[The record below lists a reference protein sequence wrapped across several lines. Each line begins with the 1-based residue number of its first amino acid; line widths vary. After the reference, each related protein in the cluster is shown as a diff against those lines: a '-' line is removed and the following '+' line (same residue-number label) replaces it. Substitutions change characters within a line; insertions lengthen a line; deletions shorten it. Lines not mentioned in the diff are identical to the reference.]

1 MNNTIYSENILQK
14 RLPNIYYLFFIF
26 PILIMIIIF
35 YLDFTSYYNG
45 NFIVKKIDSSYVLS
59 FYITKE
65 DLIYILTNNQF
76 IFNDKEYKYWN
87 IKISEENYLDDKNN
101 IVKLVYLESDLE
113 NIYLIDNYMISAK
126 IKKERKKIISY
137 IIDIFKRRL

>member
-14 RLPNIYYLFFIF
+14 KLPSIYYLFFIF

-45 NFIVKKIDSSYVLS
+45 NFVVKKNDYSYDLC

-65 DLIYILTNNQF
+65 DLKYILNNDPF
-76 IFNDKEYKYWN
+76 IFNDKKYRYWN
-87 IKISEENYLDDKNN
+87 IRISEENYLDDKNN
-101 IVKLVYLESDLE
+101 IVKLVYLESNLE
-113 NIYLIDNYMISAK
+113 NIYLIDNYMISTK
-126 IKKERKKIISY
+126 IKKEKKKIIY
-137 IIDIFKRRL
+137 YLIDIFKRRI

>member
-14 RLPNIYYLFFIF
+14 KLPNIYYLFFIF

>member
-14 RLPNIYYLFFIF
+14 KLPKIYYLFFIF